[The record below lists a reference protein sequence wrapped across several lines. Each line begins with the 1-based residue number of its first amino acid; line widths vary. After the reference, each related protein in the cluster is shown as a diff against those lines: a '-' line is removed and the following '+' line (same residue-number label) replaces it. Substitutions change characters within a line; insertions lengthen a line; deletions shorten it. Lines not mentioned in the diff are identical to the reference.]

1 MAPPQHFRRSTTK
14 TPQSALKPIANTR
27 NTHTHITQKHNTL
40 SILIQNIA
48 QLLQTEEQTR
58 THIKGSDM
66 QHLSSIKNAYLWIQH
81 NRIADFGTMDD
92 MPPLL
97 PQIADTTLDAKN
109 KLVLPTWCDSHT
121 HIVYAG
127 SRENEFVQRIQGATY
142 EQIAEAGGGILN
154 SAKRLQNT
162 TAYDLYDSALYR
174 LTEICRMGTGAVEI
188 KSGYGLSLEA
198 EIKMLRV
205 IQQLKAASPLT
216 IKATFL
222 GAHALPTEY
231 KNNREGYINLLINQM
246 LPQIADE
253 GLADFIDVFCEK
265 GFFTADETAKILTA
279 GAKHGLRAK
288 IHANQ
293 LHYSGGVQVGVQ
305 HNALSVD
312 HLECVGDAEIDCL
325 LNSQTMPTLLP
336 SAAFFLN
343 LPYQP
348 ARRMID
354 AGLPIALATDYNPG
368 SSPSGNMPFVISLA
382 CTQMKMLP
390 NEAINAA
397 TLNSAYAMDVAP
409 NLGSIARNKIANIQ
423 IINAPSVAYIPY
435 SFGSQLT
442 QTVILNGKVI

>member
-1 MAPPQHFRRSTTK
+1 
-14 TPQSALKPIANTR
+14 
-27 NTHTHITQKHNTL
+27 
-40 SILIQNIA
+40 
-48 QLLQTEEQTR
+48 
-58 THIKGSDM
+58 M
-66 QHLSSIKNAYLWIQH
+66 QHLSSIKNAYLWIEH
-81 NRIADFGTMDD
+81 DRIADFGTMDD

-97 PQIADTTLDAKN
+97 PQIADTTLDAKG

-127 SRENEFVQRIQGATY
+127 SRETEFVQRIQGSTY
-142 EQIAEAGGGILN
+142 QQIAEAGGGILN

-174 LTEICRMGTGAVEI
+174 LAEICRMGTGAVEI

-222 GAHALPTEY
+222 GAHALPIEY

-253 GLADFIDVFCEK
+253 GLADFIDVFCEQ

-279 GAKHGLRAK
+279 GAKYGLRAK

-293 LHYSGGVQVGVQ
+293 LYYSGGVQVGVQ

-409 NLGSIARNKIANIQ
+409 NLGSITRNKIANIQ

>member
-1 MAPPQHFRRSTTK
+1 
-14 TPQSALKPIANTR
+14 
-27 NTHTHITQKHNTL
+27 
-40 SILIQNIA
+40 
-48 QLLQTEEQTR
+48 
-58 THIKGSDM
+58 
-66 QHLSSIKNAYLWIQH
+66 
-81 NRIADFGTMDD
+81 
-92 MPPLL
+92 
-97 PQIADTTLDAKN
+97 
-109 KLVLPTWCDSHT
+109 
-121 HIVYAG
+121 
-127 SRENEFVQRIQGATY
+127 
-142 EQIAEAGGGILN
+142 
-154 SAKRLQNT
+154 LQNT

-174 LTEICRMGTGAVEI
+174 LAEICRMGTGAVEI

-222 GAHALPTEY
+222 GAHALPIEY

-253 GLADFIDVFCEK
+253 GLADFIDVFCEQ

-279 GAKHGLRAK
+279 GAKYGLRAK

-293 LHYSGGVQVGVQ
+293 LYYSGGVQVGVQ